1 MSLSKMVE
9 LLSWRQKGSGDMD
22 NYYNPYQQQ
31 RPMYQP
37 QQRPMYQ
44 PQQMTPQQDMFNVR
58 VAASREEAAATPM
71 DFFRTTV
78 ILGLNHGMIYIKR
91 FNQETGETIFE
102 GYERAAA
109 VKPPEYVT
117 VESFDAFKGAVAQAL
132 NQMRGV
138 EQSE

>member
-1 MSLSKMVE
+1 
-9 LLSWRQKGSGDMD
+9 MD

-44 PQQMTPQQDMFNVR
+44 QQEMFNIR
-58 VAASREEAAATPM
+58 AAASREEAAATPM
-71 DFFRTTV
+71 DFFKTTV

-102 GYERAAA
+102 GYEKTAA

-117 VESFDAFKGAVAQAL
+117 VENFDAFKQAVAQAL